1 MDELIQKVQQRAD
14 IDEGQANAAVNT
26 VIDFLKERLP
36 EPIAGQIEGAL
47 SDEAGS
53 ADGQGREHVRSLTHA
68 QPGS

>member
-36 EPIAGQIEGAL
+36 EPVAGQIEGAL

-53 ADGQGREHVRSLTHA
+53 PMDRVGSMFGR
-68 QPGS
+68 